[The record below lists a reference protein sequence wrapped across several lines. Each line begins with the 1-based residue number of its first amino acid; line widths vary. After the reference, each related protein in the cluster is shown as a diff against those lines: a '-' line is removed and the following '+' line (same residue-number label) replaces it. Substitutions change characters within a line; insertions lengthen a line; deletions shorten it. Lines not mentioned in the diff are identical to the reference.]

1 MVHFVFFSSNSA
13 RKFAHL
19 RNIGTY
25 FPTFLHLDYRT
36 NFSKEYN
43 LAKSIYGFS
52 LLAVLIVDERMI
64 CYDKWN
70 LFYPFIR
77 CPFFFRQYTIPHLH
91 FLILIS
97 PSFLILIS
105 LNSLYI
111 YIYLIFIKKALKVSI
126 YIIYIHMNIGF
137 INFPSICI

>member
-19 RNIGTY
+19 RNIDTY
-25 FPTFLHLDYRT
+25 FPTFQHLDYRT
-36 NFSKEYN
+36 TFSKEYI
-43 LAKSIYGFS
+43 LAKSIFGFS

-70 LFYPFIR
+70 LFYSFIR

-111 YIYLIFIKKALKVSI
+111 YLTFIKKALKVSI
-126 YIIYIHMNIGF
+126 YILYIYI
-137 INFPSICI
+137 